1 MDNRTI
7 IAIVLIIL
15 LWSGYSIFW
24 APSSSDT
31 NTDIS
36 SQEFTDS
43 SDLIVNKESS
53 ISDNEEIPSKSKD
66 EQNFNLDEQL
76 IEIKNN
82 KFDVILST
90 NGAAIKSINLF
101 DFKEDNESDSSN
113 LYLINSDNSD
123 SYSLKTF
130 FTDGLVI
137 PKDLSFSLKNDVQ
150 PSFNSN
156 TDIVSV
162 DFYTNYN
169 GFLLTKT
176 FTFFKDSYHI
186 EVLSTIE
193 NTNNEHFSGI
203 YNVSLNTP
211 WSTDT
216 KSDLYS
222 FVGPLTFDGNKLQE
236 DKPKNVVKNPVIYQ
250 DFVWSGFTDKYF
262 MQALNPGNSI
272 DQVLIRYHSNMIE
285 NRFSSNSFILLP
297 GQSESFQHLVYLG
310 PKELESLSVSDSSFD
325 EAIHFGFFHFLA
337 KPLFDVLRFFNSFIN
352 NYGFSI
358 ILLTVCIKLIFWPLT
373 QKSYKSM
380 QGMQK
385 LQPEMK
391 RLKEKYSDDK
401 QRLNQEMMSFYRD
414 NKVNPLGGCLPIL
427 IQIPV
432 FFSLYKVLLDSIE
445 LRHAPF
451 LLWISDLSA
460 KDPYYITPIIM
471 GASMFLQQKLTPTN
485 LDPTQEKVML
495 MMPIIFTFLFLNFP
509 AGLVIYWLV
518 NNLLTILQQLLIRR
532 QAQKA

>member
-15 LWSGYSIFW
+15 LWSGYSIFFT
-24 APSSSDT
+24 PSSS
-31 NTDIS
+31 NNI
-36 SQEFTDS
+36 SQENIEPS
-43 SDLIVNKESS
+43 GLIINKDRTVNNNEILSSS
-53 ISDNEEIPSKSKD
+53 INSETLSFSDEE
-66 EQNFNLDEQL
+66 L

-90 NGAAIKSINLF
+90 RGAALKSINLF

-113 LYLINSDNSD
+113 FFLLNNEDYKN
-123 SYSLKTF
+123 YSLQTF
-130 FTDGLVI
+130 FTDGLAI
-137 PKDLSFSLKNDVQ
+137 PKDLSFSLKNNVQ
-150 PSFNSN
+150 PDFNSSN
-156 TDIVSV
+156 NSVSV
-162 DFYTNYN
+162 IFETEYN
-169 GFLLTKT
+169 GFLLSKSY
-176 FTFFKDSYHI
+176 TFFKDSYHV
-186 EVLSTIE
+186 EVLSSIE
-193 NTNNEHFSGI
+193 NNNNEHFSGI
-203 YNVSLNTP
+203 YNISLNTP

-222 FVGPLTFDGNKLQE
+222 FVGPVTFDGSKLQE

-262 MQALNPGNSI
+262 MQAINPGENI
-272 DQVLIRYHSNMIE
+272 DQVFIRYHSDMIE

-297 GQSESFQHLVYLG
+297 GKSESFKHIVYLG
-310 PKELESLSVSDSSFD
+310 PKELEALSVSDSSFD

-451 LLWISDLSA
+451 ILWISDLSA

>member
-15 LWSGYSIFW
+15 LWSGYSLFFTPTPLPQPIVK
-24 APSSSDT
+24 T
-31 NTDIS
+31 TDITTPAVDTPFVKQNESLVSTDYSNSIEEKLIEINSGTYTIVFSTKGASIKSISFSDYKADDNSENSNFYLLS
-36 SQEFTDS
+36 SQNFKTNS
-43 SDLIVNKESS
+43 FKSS
-53 ISDNEEIPSKSKD
+53 ISDGLNLPEDIFYTLVD
-66 EQNFNLDEQL
+66 IGEQNFDHGN
-76 IEIKNN
+76 
-82 KFDVILST
+82 
-90 NGAAIKSINLF
+90 
-101 DFKEDNESDSSN
+101 DF
-113 LYLINSDNSD
+113 LL
-123 SYSLKTF
+123 LTF
-130 FTDGLVI
+130 Q
-137 PKDLSFSLKNDVQ
+137 SE
-150 PSFNSN
+150 
-156 TDIVSV
+156 
-162 DFYTNYN
+162 YN
-169 GFLLTKT
+169 GFSIIKT
-176 FTFFKDSYHI
+176 FTLYKNSYHI
-186 EVLSTIE
+186 DTGFTIQ
-193 NTNNEHFSGI
+193 NNNKEHFSGK
-203 YNVSLNTP
+203 YNISLITP
-211 WSTDT
+211 WSTDI
-216 KSDLYS
+216 KSDFYS
-222 FVGPLTFDGNKLQE
+222 FVGPLTFDGNKLKE
-236 DKPKNVVKNPVIYQ
+236 DKPKDIVKNSVVYN

-262 MQALNPGNSI
+262 LQALNPNSNI
-272 DQVLIRYHSNMIE
+272 DQVLVRYEPDFIE
-285 NRFSSNSFILLP
+285 NKFSSKSFILLP
-297 GQSESFQHLVYLG
+297 GQNESFQHVAYLG
-310 PKELESLSVSDSSFD
+310 PKNLEYLSSSNSSFE

-337 KPLFDVLRFFNSFIN
+337 KPLFNVLLFFNGYIN

-373 QKSYKSM
+373 HKSYKSM

-391 RLKEKYSDDK
+391 RLKEKHADDK

-451 LLWISDLSA
+451 ILWISDLSA
-460 KDPYYITPIIM
+460 KDPYYITPVIM

-509 AGLVIYWLV
+509 AGLVIYWLI

>member
-1 MDNRTI
+1 M
-7 IAIVLIIL
+7 
-15 LWSGYSIFW
+15 
-24 APSSSDT
+24 APSSPVSPPQDQIEQIVQTESLSVSKHDQEVVPEKGYDKNSDH
-31 NTDIS
+31 
-36 SQEFTDS
+36 
-43 SDLIVNKESS
+43 
-53 ISDNEEIPSKSKD
+53 EEK
-66 EQNFNLDEQL
+66 Q

-82 KFDVILST
+82 KFDVVFST
-90 NGAAIKSINLF
+90 RGATIKSIYLF
-101 DFKEDNESDSSN
+101 DFKEDNDNDSLNFYLLNNDNFKFYSFKSFFSDGLN
-113 LYLINSDNSD
+113 IPEDVIFKIENDIVPTFGSDNS
-123 SYSLKTF
+123 LT
-130 FTDGLVI
+130 V
-137 PKDLSFSLKNDVQ
+137 SFVANC
-150 PSFNSN
+150 
-156 TDIVSV
+156 
-162 DFYTNYN
+162 N
-169 GFLLTKT
+169 GFLLRKNYTI
-176 FTFFKDSYHI
+176 FRDSYHI
-186 EVLSTIE
+186 DVKFIIE
-193 NTNNEHFSGI
+193 NNNSEHFSGVL
-203 YNVSLNTP
+203 NLSLINP

-222 FVGPLTFDGNKLQE
+222 FDGPLTFDGNKLHE
-236 DKPKNVVKNPVIYQ
+236 DKPKDVLKNSIVYD

-262 MQALNPGNSI
+262 LQAINPGDTMN
-272 DQVLIRYHSNMIE
+272 QVLIRYDSDFIQ

-297 GQSESFQHLVYLG
+297 GQSESFQVIAYFG
-310 PKELESLSVSDSSFD
+310 PKELESLSASDSSFE

-337 KPLFDVLRFFNSFIN
+337 KPLFDVLRFFNSYIN

-358 ILLTVCIKLIFWPLT
+358 ILLTICIKLLFWPLT

-391 RLKEKYSDDK
+391 RLKEKFSDDK
-401 QRLNQEMMSFYRD
+401 QRLNQEMMSFYRE

-432 FFSLYKVLLDSIE
+432 FFSLYRVLLASIE

-451 LLWISDLSA
+451 ILWITDLSA
-460 KDPYYITPIIM
+460 KDPYYITPIVM
-471 GASMFLQQKLTPTN
+471 GATMFLQQKLTPTN

-518 NNLLTILQQLLIRR
+518 NNILTILQQLLIRR

>member
-15 LWSGYSIFW
+15 LWSGYSIFL
-24 APSSSDT
+24 APSSPVTPPQDHIEQPLQRDPIPDLKPDQ
-31 NTDIS
+31 NIAS
-36 SQEFTDS
+36 SREYGQNLQE
-43 SDLIVNKESS
+43 
-53 ISDNEEIPSKSKD
+53 
-66 EQNFNLDEQL
+66 EQL
-76 IEIKNN
+76 IEVKND
-82 KFDVILST
+82 KFDVIFSSR
-90 NGAAIKSINLF
+90 GATIKSINLF
-101 DFKEDNESDSSN
+101 EFKEDNKSNSSN
-113 LYLINSDNSD
+113 FDLLNNEDFKF
-123 SYSLKTF
+123 YSLKT
-130 FTDGLVI
+130 
-137 PKDLSFSLKNDVQ
+137 SFSEGLNIPDDIDFKIDNDLIDTFDSDNTRTI
-150 PSFNSN
+150 SF
-156 TDIVSV
+156 VAE
-162 DFYTNYN
+162 YN
-169 GFLLTKT
+169 GFVLNKT
-176 FTFFKDSYHI
+176 YTIYSDSYHI
-186 EVLSTIE
+186 DIAFKIE
-193 NTNNEHFSGI
+193 NINNQHFSGV
-203 YNVSLNTP
+203 YNLSLINP

-222 FVGPLTFDGNKLQE
+222 FVGPLTFDGQKLHE
-236 DKPKNVVKNPVIYQ
+236 DKPKDVVKNPVIYN
-250 DFVWSGFTDKYF
+250 DAVWSGFTDKYF
-262 MQALNPGNSI
+262 LQAINPGDWFN
-272 DQVLIRYHSNMIE
+272 QVLIRYSPDLIQNK
-285 NRFSSNSFILLP
+285 FSSDSFILLP
-297 GQSESFQHLVYLG
+297 GQSESFQLTAYFG
-310 PKELESLSVSDSSFD
+310 PKEFESLASSDSSFD

-337 KPLFDVLRFFNSFIN
+337 KPLFDVLRFFNGFIN

-391 RLKEKYSDDK
+391 RLKEKYADDK
-401 QRLNQEMMSFYRD
+401 QRLNQEMMTFYRD

-451 LLWISDLSA
+451 ILWITDLSA
-460 KDPYYITPIIM
+460 KDPYYITPIVM
-471 GASMFLQQKLTPTN
+471 GITMFLQQKMTPTN

-509 AGLVIYWLV
+509 AGLVVYWLV
-518 NNLLTILQQLLIRR
+518 NNLLTILQQFLIRR

>member
-15 LWSGYSIFW
+15 LWSGYSIFL
-24 APSSSDT
+24 APSSPVTPAQDQVEQIDQTDTLSVTKSEQEILPVTGNGQTSDH
-31 NTDIS
+31 
-36 SQEFTDS
+36 
-43 SDLIVNKESS
+43 
-53 ISDNEEIPSKSKD
+53 EEK
-66 EQNFNLDEQL
+66 L
-76 IEIKNN
+76 IEIKND
-82 KFDVILST
+82 KFDIVFST
-90 NGAAIKSINLF
+90 KGATIKSIYLF
-101 DFKEDNESDSSN
+101 DFKEDIKNNSLN
-113 LYLINSDNSD
+113 LYLLNNDEFKFYSLKSSFSEGLNIPDDLIFNIDTDTVTTFGSDNS
-123 SYSLKTF
+123 LT
-130 FTDGLVI
+130 V
-137 PKDLSFSLKNDVQ
+137 SFVAE
-150 PSFNSN
+150 
-156 TDIVSV
+156 
-162 DFYTNYN
+162 YN
-169 GFLLTKT
+169 GFLLNKN
-176 FTFFKDSYHI
+176 FTIYRDSYHMDI
-186 EVLSTIE
+186 NFIIQ
-193 NTNNEHFSGI
+193 NTNNQHFSGV
-203 YNVSLNTP
+203 YNLSLINP

-236 DKPKNVVKNPVIYQ
+236 DKPKNVVKKSIIYD

-262 MQALNPGNSI
+262 LQAINPGDRLS
-272 DQVLIRYHSNMIE
+272 QVLIRYRSDFIQ

-297 GQSESFQHLVYLG
+297 DQSESFQVTAYFG
-310 PKELESLSVSDSSFD
+310 PKKLESLAASDASFE

-358 ILLTVCIKLIFWPLT
+358 ILLTICIKLIFWPLT

-391 RLKEKYSDDK
+391 KLKEKHADDK
-401 QRLNQEMMSFYRD
+401 QKLNQEMMSFYRD

-445 LRHAPF
+445 LRHSPF
-451 LLWISDLSA
+451 ILWITDLSA
-460 KDPYYITPIIM
+460 KDPYYITPIVM
-471 GASMFLQQKLTPTN
+471 GATMFLQQKLTPTN

-518 NNLLTILQQLLIRR
+518 NNILTILQQLLIRR

>member
-15 LWSGYSIFW
+15 LWSGYSLFFTPTPMPQIINVETERKV
-24 APSSSDT
+24 ATVDPPNQNDYKSNVTSG
-31 NTDIS
+31 
-36 SQEFTDS
+36 SQTS
-43 SDLIVNKESS
+43 Y
-53 ISDNEEIPSKSKD
+53 EEK
-66 EQNFNLDEQL
+66 L
-76 IEIKNN
+76 IEVKNDIYTIV
-82 KFDVILST
+82 FST
-90 NGAAIKSINLF
+90 KGASIKSIRFSDYKDDDKSENSNFYLLNSNNF
-101 DFKEDNESDSSN
+101 ENYSFKTSISEGLIIPDDIYYYLVDSGD
-113 LYLINSDNSD
+113 INFAHGND
-123 SYSLKTF
+123 
-130 FTDGLVI
+130 
-137 PKDLSFSLKNDVQ
+137 FSLITFQ
-150 PSFNSN
+150 SE
-156 TDIVSV
+156 
-162 DFYTNYN
+162 YN
-169 GFLLTKT
+169 GFAIVKT
-176 FTFFKDSYHI
+176 FRVHKSSYHI
-186 EVLSTIE
+186 DTTFTIQ
-193 NTNNEHFSGI
+193 NNNQEHFAGK
-203 YNVSLNTP
+203 YNFSLITP
-211 WSTDT
+211 WSTDE
-216 KSDLYS
+216 KSDFYS
-222 FVGPLTFDGNKLQE
+222 FVGPLTFDGNKLKE
-236 DKPKNVVKNPVIYQ
+236 DKPKDVVENSVIYNE
-250 DFVWSGFTDKYF
+250 FTWSGFTDKYF
-262 MQALNPGNSI
+262 LQALNPGNDI
-272 DQVLIRYHSNMIE
+272 DQVLIGYSSDIIE
-285 NRFSSNSFILLP
+285 NKFSSSSFILLP
-297 GQSESFQHLVYLG
+297 GQSKSFQHVGYLG
-310 PKELESLSVSDSSFD
+310 PKNLESLSLSNSSFE

-337 KPLFDVLRFFNSFIN
+337 KPLFDVLRFFNGYIK

-391 RLKEKYSDDK
+391 RLKEKHADDK

-451 LLWISDLSA
+451 ILWISDLSA

-509 AGLVIYWLV
+509 AGLVIYWLI
-518 NNLLTILQQLLIRR
+518 NNLLTILQQLIIRR

>member
-15 LWSGYSIFW
+15 LWSGYSIFL
-24 APSSSDT
+24 APSSP
-31 NTDIS
+31 NPA
-36 SQEFTDS
+36 SQENSEQSVQTDPQ
-43 SDLIVNKESS
+43 SDVIL
-53 ISDNEEIPSKSKD
+53 EEKTRIA
-66 EQNFNLDEQL
+66 EQLDRGVDHEEKL
-76 IEIKNN
+76 IEIKNS
-82 KFDVILST
+82 KFDIIFSSR
-90 NGAAIKSINLF
+90 GATIKSINLF
-101 DFKEDNESDSSN
+101 DFKKDNKSDSLN
-113 LYLINSDNSD
+113 FYLLNNDD
-123 SYSLKTF
+123 FKYYSLKTF
-130 FTDGLVI
+130 FSDGLNI
-137 PKDLSFSLKNDVQ
+137 PEDLIFEIANDVV
-150 PSFNSN
+150 PSFDEENKL
-156 TDIVSV
+156 TVSFV
-162 DFYTNYN
+162 SDYN
-169 GFLLTKT
+169 GFLLNKS
-176 FTFFKDSYHI
+176 FTIYRDSYHI
-186 EVLSTIE
+186 TVSYTIE
-193 NTNNEHFSGI
+193 NTNRDHFSGI
-203 YNVSLNTP
+203 YNISLINP

-222 FVGPLTFDGNKLQE
+222 FVGPITFDGNKLQE
-236 DKPKNVVKNPVIYQ
+236 DKPKSIIKNSVIY
-250 DFVWSGFTDKYF
+250 DNFVWSGYTDKYF
-262 MQALNPGNSI
+262 LQALNPDDNTN
-272 DQVLIRYHSNMIE
+272 QVLIRYSSDFIQ

-297 GQSESFQHLVYLG
+297 DQAESFQHTAYFG
-310 PKELESLSVSDSSFD
+310 PKELESLAASDSSFE

-391 RLKEKYSDDK
+391 RLKEKYADDK

-432 FFSLYKVLLDSIE
+432 FFSLYRVLLASIE

-451 LLWISDLSA
+451 ILWITDLSA

>member
-15 LWSGYSIFW
+15 LWSGYSLFFT
-24 APSSSDT
+24 PTPLPQT
-31 NTDIS
+31 NNEQTNIS
-36 SQEFTDS
+36 ASTVESRAGSQIEAIIP
-43 SDLIVNKESS
+43 SDLSVLL
-53 ISDNEEIPSKSKD
+53 EER
-66 EQNFNLDEQL
+66 L
-76 IEIKNN
+76 IELKND
-82 KFDVILST
+82 FFTVVFST
-90 NGAAIKSINLF
+90 KGATIKSISFSDYKGDDKGENSKYFLLDSQNF
-101 DFKEDNESDSSN
+101 ETYSFKSFVSEGLNIPDDI
-113 LYLINSDNSD
+113 Y
-123 SYSLKTF
+123 YSLV
-130 FTDGLVI
+130 DSAG
-137 PKDLSFSLKNDVQ
+137 LSFSQGNESLHLTFQ
-150 PSFNSN
+150 AE
-156 TDIVSV
+156 
-162 DFYTNYN
+162 YN
-169 GFLLTKT
+169 GFLITKT
-176 FTFFKDSYHI
+176 FNLHRNSYHI
-186 EVLSTIE
+186 DISYSII
-193 NTNNEHFSGI
+193 NNNQEHFAGK
-203 YNVSLNTP
+203 YNLSLITP
-211 WSTDT
+211 WSTDE
-216 KSDLYS
+216 KSDFYS

-236 DKPKNVVKNPVIYQ
+236 DKPKDVVKNSVIYN

-262 MQALNPGNSI
+262 LQALNPDNKI
-272 DQVLIRYHSNMIE
+272 DQVLIRYQPGMIE

-297 GQSESFQHLVYLG
+297 GQSESFQHVAYLG
-310 PKELESLSVSDSSFD
+310 PKNLESLSLSNSSFE
-325 EAIHFGFFHFLA
+325 EAIHFGFFHFLS
-337 KPLFDVLRFFNSFIN
+337 KPLFDVLRFFNGYIN

-391 RLKEKYSDDK
+391 RLKEKYADDK

-451 LLWISDLSA
+451 ILWITDLSA
-460 KDPYYITPIIM
+460 KDPYYITPIVM

-518 NNLLTILQQLLIRR
+518 NNLLTILQQLIIRR

>member
-15 LWSGYSIFW
+15 LWSGYSIFL
-24 APSSSDT
+24 APSSPVIPPQDQHEQ
-31 NTDIS
+31 IV
-36 SQEFTDS
+36 QTDS
-43 SDLIVNKESS
+43 SVDHQPDQII
-53 ISDNEEIPSKSKD
+53 ISDLGYGENLNYEEK
-66 EQNFNLDEQL
+66 F
-76 IEIKNN
+76 IEIKND
-82 KFDVILST
+82 KFDVVFST
-90 NGAAIKSINLF
+90 RGATIKSINLF
-101 DFKEDNESDSSN
+101 DFKEDNKSNSSN
-113 LYLINSDNSD
+113 FYL
-123 SYSLKTF
+123 
-130 FTDGLVI
+130 
-137 PKDLSFSLKNDVQ
+137 LKNDDFKFYSMK
-150 PSFNSN
+150 SFFSEGLNIPE
-156 TDIVSV
+156 DIVFKIQNDLVPVFDSGNSLTV
-162 DFYTNYN
+162 SFVAEYN
-169 GFLLTKT
+169 GFLLYKNYTV
-176 FTFFKDSYHI
+176 FRDSYHI
-186 EVLSTIE
+186 DVEVIIE
-193 NTNNEHFSGI
+193 NKNDRHFSGV
-203 YNVSLNTP
+203 YNLSLINP

-222 FVGPLTFDGNKLQE
+222 FVGPLTFDGNKLHE
-236 DKPKNVVKNPVIYQ
+236 DKPKNVIKNSIIY
-250 DFVWSGFTDKYF
+250 DNFVWSGFTDKYF
-262 MQALNPGNSI
+262 LQAINTGDSLN
-272 DQVLIRYHSNMIE
+272 QVLIRYHSDLIQ

-297 GQSESFQHLVYLG
+297 GQSESFQVTSYFG
-310 PKELESLSVSDSSFD
+310 PKELESLSASDSLFE

-391 RLKEKYSDDK
+391 RLKEKYADDK

-451 LLWISDLSA
+451 ILWITDLSA
-460 KDPYYITPIIM
+460 KDPYYITPIVM

>member
-15 LWSGYSIFW
+15 LWSGYSLFFTPTQLSQTITQETDQPVTPVDKQSDIEFK
-24 APSSSDT
+24 STVSSDHST
-31 NTDIS
+31 SFEENIITVKNDLFTIIFSTKGASIKKIS
-36 SQEFTDS
+36 FSDYKNDDKDNP
-43 SDLIVNKESS
+43 SDLIFLN
-53 ISDNEEIPSKSKD
+53 NE
-66 EQNFNLDEQL
+66 NF
-76 IEIKNN
+76 
-82 KFDVILST
+82 
-90 NGAAIKSINLF
+90 
-101 DFKEDNESDSSN
+101 
-113 LYLINSDNSD
+113 
-123 SYSLKTF
+123 
-130 FTDGLVI
+130 
-137 PKDLSFSLKNDVQ
+137 
-150 PSFNSN
+150 
-156 TDIVSV
+156 
-162 DFYTNYN
+162 DFYTFKSFLSDGLNIPDNIFYSLN
-169 GFLLTKT
+169 DNLLDFEQGNDSIVLKFQSEYSGFSIVKT
-176 FTFFKDSYHI
+176 FILYKSSYHI
-186 EVLSTIE
+186 DFSFTIL
-193 NTNNEHFSGI
+193 NNNSEHFSGK
-203 YNVSLNTP
+203 YNISLVTP
-211 WSTDT
+211 WSTDE

-222 FVGPLTFDGNKLQE
+222 FTGPITYDGNKLQE
-236 DKPKNVVKNPVIYQ
+236 NKPKDVLKNPVIYS

-262 MQALNPGNSI
+262 LQALNPGNKI
-272 DQVLIRYHSNMIE
+272 DQVLLSYKSNMIE
-285 NRFSSNSFILLP
+285 NKFSSNAFVLLP
-297 GQSESFQHLVYLG
+297 GQSESFHHVAYLG
-310 PKELESLSVSDSSFD
+310 PKKLEALSASDSSFE

-337 KPLFDVLRFFNSFIN
+337 KPLFDVLRFFNSYIA

-373 QKSYKSM
+373 HKSYKSM

-391 RLKEKYSDDK
+391 RLKDKYADDK
-401 QRLNQEMMSFYRD
+401 QRLNKEMMSFYRD

-451 LLWISDLSA
+451 ILWITDLSA

-485 LDPTQEKVML
+485 LDPTQEKIML
-495 MMPIIFTFLFLNFP
+495 MMPVIFTFLFLNFP

-518 NNLLTILQQLLIRR
+518 NNLLTILQQIIIRR

>member
-15 LWSGYSIFW
+15 LWSGYSIFFT
-24 APSSSDT
+24 PSSPNIISEQNTESLDLTT
-31 NTDIS
+31 NKDI
-36 SQEFTDS
+36 F
-43 SDLIVNKESS
+43 VNDNKVISTSNKSES
-53 ISDNEEIPSKSKD
+53 ISFSDEE
-66 EQNFNLDEQL
+66 F
-76 IEIKNN
+76 IEVKNN
-82 KFDVILST
+82 KFDVVLST
-90 NGAAIKSINLF
+90 RGAALKSVNLF
-101 DFKEDNESDSSN
+101 DFKEDNESGSLN
-113 LYLINSDNSD
+113 FFLLNNDNYKN
-123 SYSLKTF
+123 YSLQTF
-130 FTDGLVI
+130 FTDGLAI
-137 PKDLSFSLKNDVQ
+137 PKDLSFSLKNKEK

-156 TDIVSV
+156 NDYVSV
-162 DFYTNYN
+162 VFETEFN
-169 GFLLTKT
+169 GFLLSKT
-176 FTFFKDSYHI
+176 YNFFKDSYHV

-193 NTNNEHFSGI
+193 NINNEHFSGI
-203 YNVSLNTP
+203 YNISLNTP

-250 DFVWSGFTDKYF
+250 NFVWSGFTDKYF
-262 MQALNPGNSI
+262 LQAINPVSNI
-272 DQVLIRYHSNMIE
+272 DQVLISYHSDMIE
-285 NRFSSNSFILLP
+285 NRFSSDSFILLP
-297 GQSESFQHLVYLG
+297 GQSESFEHIVYLG

-358 ILLTVCIKLIFWPLT
+358 ILLTLCIKLIFWPLT

-451 LLWISDLSA
+451 ILWISDLSA

>member
-15 LWSGYSIFW
+15 LWSGYSLFFTPTNVPQTITEETDR
-24 APSSSDT
+24 AVSTVVSSVPTDHNLIVSSDHLF
-31 NTDIS
+31 
-36 SQEFTDS
+36 SQEEKF
-43 SDLIVNKESS
+43 
-53 ISDNEEIPSKSKD
+53 
-66 EQNFNLDEQL
+66 
-76 IEIKNN
+76 IEIKNDIYTIV
-82 KFDVILST
+82 FST
-90 NGAAIKSINLF
+90 KGATIKSFSFSDYKDDDKKDPSDLFLLNNEQFKLYSFKTLISDGFNIN
-101 DFKEDNESDSSN
+101 DS
-113 LYLINSDNSD
+113 LYYTLINDDNLDFNHGND
-123 SYSLKTF
+123 SLTVSFQTEDSGFSIVKTYV
-130 FTDGLVI
+130 LY
-137 PKDLSFSLKNDVQ
+137 KN
-150 PSFNSN
+150 
-156 TDIVSV
+156 
-162 DFYTNYN
+162 
-169 GFLLTKT
+169 
-176 FTFFKDSYHI
+176 SYHI
-186 EVLSTIE
+186 DFSYTIQ
-193 NTNNEHFSGI
+193 NNNQQHFSGK
-203 YNVSLNTP
+203 YNLSLITP
-211 WSTDT
+211 WSTDE
-216 KSDLYS
+216 KSDFYS

-236 DKPKNVVKNPVIYQ
+236 DKPKEIVKNPAIYR

-262 MQALNPGNSI
+262 LQVLNPGKQI
-272 DQVLIRYHSNMIE
+272 DQVLVRYQPDMIE
-285 NRFSSNSFILLP
+285 NIFSSNSFVLMP
-297 GQSESFQHLVYLG
+297 GQSESFQHVAYLG
-310 PKELESLSVSDSSFD
+310 PKKLESLSLSDSSFE

-337 KPLFDVLRFFNSFIN
+337 KPLFDVLRFFNGYISN
-352 NYGFSI
+352 WGFSI

-373 QKSYKSM
+373 HKSYKSM

-391 RLKEKYSDDK
+391 RLKEKYADDK
-401 QRLNQEMMSFYRD
+401 PRLNKEMMSFYRD

-451 LLWISDLSA
+451 ILWIADLSA
-460 KDPYYITPIIM
+460 KDPFYITPIIM

-518 NNLLTILQQLLIRR
+518 NNLLTILQQLIIRR

>member
-15 LWSGYSIFW
+15 LWSGYSIFM
-24 APSSSDT
+24 APSSPVQDQVEQ
-31 NTDIS
+31 IA
-36 SQEFTDS
+36 QTDS
-43 SDLIVNKESS
+43 LSV
-53 ISDNEEIPSKSKD
+53 SKSDPEIIPAPGYDQKSD
-66 EQNFNLDEQL
+66 YEERL
-76 IEIKNN
+76 IEIKNE
-82 KFDVILST
+82 KFDIVFST
-90 NGAAIKSINLF
+90 RGATIKSIYLF
-101 DFKEDNESDSSN
+101 DFKEDNKKNSLN
-113 LYLINSDNSD
+113 YYLLNSDEFRF
-123 SYSLKTF
+123 YSLKSF
-130 FTDGLVI
+130 FTEGLNV
-137 PKDLSFSLKNDVQ
+137 PDDLNFKIKNDVV
-150 PSFNSN
+150 PTFGPDNSLTVSFVA
-156 TDIVSV
+156 D
-162 DFYTNYN
+162 YN
-169 GFLLTKT
+169 GFLLNKNYTIYR
-176 FTFFKDSYHI
+176 DSYHI
-186 EVLSTIE
+186 DINYVIE
-193 NTNNEHFSGI
+193 NNNNEHFSGV
-203 YNVSLNTP
+203 YNLSLINP

-222 FVGPLTFDGNKLQE
+222 FIGPLTYDGNKLHE
-236 DKPKNVVKNPVIYQ
+236 DKPKDVIKTSIIYE
-250 DFVWSGFTDKYF
+250 DYIWSGFTDKYF
-262 MQALNPGNSI
+262 LQAVNAGDGLNE
-272 DQVLIRYHSNMIE
+272 VLIRYGSDLIQ

-297 GQSESFQHLVYLG
+297 GQSESFDVTAYFG
-310 PKELESLSVSDSSFD
+310 PKELESLSASNSSFE

-337 KPLFDVLRFFNSFIN
+337 KPLFDVLRFFNSYIN

-358 ILLTVCIKLIFWPLT
+358 ILLTVCIKLLFWPLT

-391 RLKEKYSDDK
+391 RLKEKHADDK
-401 QRLNQEMMSFYRD
+401 QRLNQEMMSFYRE

-432 FFSLYKVLLDSIE
+432 FFSLYRVLLASIE

-451 LLWISDLSA
+451 ILWITDLSA
-460 KDPYYITPIIM
+460 KDPYYITPIVM
-471 GASMFLQQKLTPTN
+471 GATMFLQQKLTPTN

-518 NNLLTILQQLLIRR
+518 NNILTILQQLLIRR